1 MLRLF
6 QNRKIQ
12 PMLLPKPRLLLEEK
26 ENLDLQDQVRKMI
39 NKHQRMKLWLQPKD
53 KSRTT

>member
-12 PMLLPKPRLLLEEK
+12 PMLLPKPRLLLVEK